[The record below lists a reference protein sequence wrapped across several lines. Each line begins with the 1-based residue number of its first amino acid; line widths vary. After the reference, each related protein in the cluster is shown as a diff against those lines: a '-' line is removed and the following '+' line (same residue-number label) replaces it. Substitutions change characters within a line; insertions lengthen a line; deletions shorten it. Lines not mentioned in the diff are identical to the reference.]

1 MKRFMTGLLRGRIR
15 HWGLLG
21 SLLIAVGAVAGW
33 SDQQQFRLGGA
44 WVGSGGGGSWNAVQ
58 TPLDPSGRTAAG
70 RVNIITYSAEFAGF
84 LATFGADSVSDF
96 TGQVEMISGDTGK
109 FTVVAYGTKHGN
121 PPLICLLLV
130 FKGTIQFTG
139 PDSFVENWIME
150 VYPGPA
156 NTAGLPNADAD
167 GDGFPDPGVT
177 PLYSIP
183 APSTA
188 KRITLG

>member
-15 HWGLLG
+15 RWGLLG

-44 WVGSGGGGSWNAVQ
+44 WVGSGGGGIWNAVQ
-58 TPLDPSGRTAAG
+58 APLDAAGRTAAG

-96 TGQVEMISGDTGK
+96 TAQIEMISRDTGK
-109 FTVVAYGTKHGN
+109 FTVVAYGTKRGN

-130 FKGTIQFTG
+130 FKGTIKFTG
-139 PDSFVENWIME
+139 PDSFVENWVMD

-156 NTAGLPNADAD
+156 NTAGLPSADVD
-167 GDGFPDPGVT
+167 GDGFPDPGASPV
-177 PLYSIP
+177 LSIP
-183 APSTA
+183 GIETA
-188 KRITLG
+188 RRVLP